1 MAFWLEVRTRR
12 GWRRVGDFS
21 GYVKPSKAAAALAN
35 EVPNFRS
42 RIIKNYAAEFARV
55 RRGLYVRRLLK
66 HVSSALA
73 FAVIGAVVVVSAG
86 L

>member
-21 GYVKPSKAAAALAN
+21 GYVKPSKVAAALSD
-35 EVPNFRS
+35 EMPSLGS
-42 RIIKNYAAEFARV
+42 RIIRNYAGELARV
-55 RRGLYVRRLLK
+55 RRGLLVRRRIK

-73 FAVIGAVVVVSAG
+73 FAAISAVVVVSAG
-86 L
+86 F